1 MRTGAVLT
9 IAMTLLTCA
18 FVRAENSEK
27 YTRRELHKLMREADT
42 PEKRERV
49 SAYCDRIAKDL
60 RALAQAEK
68 SVAGAQ
74 GSEIRAGSSKYPSQS
89 DSARFLSQHY
99 AYEAARMQKLA
110 DEYRVEHNIAA
121 QPDIKKKTDPAYTD
135 VEQLLLKR
143 IDGLEEQIR
152 TLKSHP
158 SEPTTPPGS

>member
-1 MRTGAVLT
+1 MRRGALLT
-9 IAMTLLTCA
+9 IAMTLFTCA
-18 FVRAENSEK
+18 VVGADNSEK

-74 GSEIRAGSSKYPSQS
+74 GSEIKAGSSKYPNQS
-89 DSARFLSQHY
+89 DTARSLSQHY
-99 AYEAARMQKLA
+99 GYEAARMQKLA
-110 DEYRVEHNIAA
+110 DEYRVEHNVAA
-121 QPDIKKKTDPAYTD
+121 QPDVKKETEPAYTD
-135 VEQLLLKR
+135 VEQQLLKR
-143 IDGLEEQIR
+143 IDGLEQEIR